1 MIGYPTGTFAV
12 NGVDFLLEPTEHKWL
27 PRTMLGRDGAGHP
40 IYSGVRE
47 YEMRFQLASLTDYWQ
62 LQQWFNTMSNIILG
76 FIIACS
82 SLCRIYKWHIYNK
95 NKIISFINMSL
106 NYYVTFAITI
116 LVAIGL
122 IAIPSYLISQD
133 TNTTS
138 CKTTPIVFI
147 CLGVSLFIGTIVV
160 FVLTRGCT

>member
-1 MIGYPTGTFAV
+1 
-12 NGVDFLLEPTEHKWL
+12 
-27 PRTMLGRDGAGHP
+27 
-40 IYSGVRE
+40 
-47 YEMRFQLASLTDYWQ
+47 
-62 LQQWFNTMSNIILG
+62 
-76 FIIACS
+76 
-82 SLCRIYKWHIYNK
+82 
-95 NKIISFINMSL
+95 MSL

-116 LVAIGL
+116 LVAIRL

-160 FVLTRGCT
+160 FVLTRGCGN